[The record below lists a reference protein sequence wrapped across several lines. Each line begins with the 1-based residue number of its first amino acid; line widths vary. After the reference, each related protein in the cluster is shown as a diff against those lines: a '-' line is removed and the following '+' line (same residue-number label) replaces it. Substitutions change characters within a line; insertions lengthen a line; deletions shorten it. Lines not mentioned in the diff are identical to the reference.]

1 MNNVLKSLIG
11 WIIALFIVVMA
22 FRLFL
27 SVLSL
32 AWTVMFELFFIVII
46 IIVAAP
52 IYVIIKKKFLD
63 KF

>member
-46 IIVAAP
+46 IIEAAP